1 MRIAI
6 ATVQAPFL
14 AGGAELHAAGLRT
27 ALEAHGHHVDVV
39 TMPFRFF
46 PPYEVRRA
54 MKIWKDEDFTVLN
67 TVEPERV
74 IALKFP
80 TYFLSHP
87 NKICWL
93 LHQHRAVYDHFDEA
107 SASADLL
114 ALREEIREADRVHLA
129 ECRRVFANS
138 RNVADRLLRYNGLV
152 AEPLYHPPPAADRYW
167 SAPASP
173 FIFFPS
179 RIESN
184 KRQSLLVEASR
195 HLRTPVGIVISGTG
209 GQYGALREQ
218 VARDEVGGR
227 VRLLGEISRDEVA
240 AFYANCL
247 AVFYGPQDEDY
258 GYVTLEA
265 MLSSKPVITC
275 TDSGGPLEFVEDH
288 VTGRVV
294 PPDAKALAEVIDELH
309 DRQQLAAILGRAG
322 RERYQ
327 ALGLSWDKVVGA
339 LLAS

>member
-1 MRIAI
+1 
-6 ATVQAPFL
+6 
-14 AGGAELHAAGLRT
+14 
-27 ALEAHGHHVDVV
+27 
-39 TMPFRFF
+39 MPYRFF
-46 PPYEVRRA
+46 PPDEVRRA
-54 MKIWKDEDFTVLN
+54 MRNWKEEDFTVLN
-67 TVEPERV
+67 TIEPERV

-80 TYFLSHP
+80 AYCLSHP
-87 NKICWL
+87 NKTCWL

-107 SASADLL
+107 VASADLV
-114 ALREEIREADRVHLA
+114 ALREEIRQADCVHLA
-129 ECRRVFANS
+129 ECRRVFTIS
-138 RNVADRLLRYNGLV
+138 RNVADRLLRYNGLL

-184 KRQSLLVEASR
+184 KRQSLLVEAAR
-195 HLRTPVGIVISGTG
+195 HLRTPASIVISGTG
-209 GQYGALREQ
+209 GQFGALREQ
-218 VARDEVGGR
+218 VDRDGVGDR
-227 VRLLGEISRDEVA
+227 VRLLGEIGRDEVA

-247 AVFYGPQDEDY
+247 AVFYGPRDEDY

-275 TDSGGPLEFVEDH
+275 TDSGGTLEFVEDH
-288 VTGRVV
+288 VTGRVI
-294 PPDAKALAEVIDELH
+294 PPDAKALADVIDELH